1 MSATSLGLLGPLL
14 ASGDIPT
21 LNSTYG
27 AVLLGTFFGL
37 VYVLSYTRPSV
48 YLPSASSLYGLA
60 IHQAYRYSRLD
71 FGDSIF
77 TKSYVSYRL
86 LLAIQVI

>member
-37 VYVLSYTRPSV
+37 MFVSPYTMRLSVRSPST
-48 YLPSASSLYGLA
+48 SSLYGLA

-71 FGDSIF
+71 FGDSFF
-77 TKSYVSYRL
+77 TKSYVSH
-86 LLAIQVI
+86 